1 MMNRLIKSFT
11 VLLIF
16 CIGISKV
23 LTAQEKVIMSTDRD
37 IYIAGE
43 NLWFNVGA
51 YELGSNEKS
60 KLSQVIYVELI
71 NKKKVPVLQ
80 LKTRIN
86 KQSSQ
91 SHVLIPDT
99 LSTGN
104 YCLRAYT
111 RWMRNKDISLFFKK
125 DISIINPFLAN
136 SLPDGDK
143 YFNRDTIFTHPE
155 SGMLFPNIENK
166 ILIRVLSPTGEGKS
180 VEGYLE
186 NNKQSS
192 LIKFKTN
199 SDGFGLLNFVPQ
211 DSIDYYYRF
220 NNLRIQLPNISDKK
234 TYLKLKEYGNGTFMF
249 KVYGKTTGNLWV
261 DCVEKDGKFLKRYP
275 VSEEGTVQIRNLKE
289 GIYVALLVNGKK
301 DVLAYRA
308 FSETK
313 GKSISMFEIN
323 PDKDTYKERSKVNL
337 NVEGISDLNDVTISV
352 VKSCLLNKTVKNDKS
367 IDLNDHLLMLSPPK
381 FIRSTNTNLLLP
393 EAEGELITGNITNI
407 DSGKPIVDE
416 KFMLSFVG
424 QNPILKFSR
433 TDSLGRF
440 KFNVN
445 RYGAEEMVIQ
455 PVSNDTMLLNYK
467 VSLNDNYAPNYNQCV
482 NKKFVLDSIQAI
494 KINEAIV
501 SMQISTLYSAY
512 KIKHAISDSIESLDA
527 FYGKPNIS
535 RLIGKYI
542 ELPSIEEVVREIVPF
557 TGIRKK
563 NGEYY
568 FRVYEDNS
576 LYPRQCQTLT
586 LMDGV
591 PIKDVKNIFKISPQE
606 LKKVDVVN
614 LDFFLQDEELGY
626 LLCFY
631 TRDGNMAEMEFD
643 QRIFRQVHKG
653 FIKNYQYRNPDYSD
667 PKVKESRLADYRN
680 VLYYNVFQG
689 NNESLNLDFYTADE
703 ETEYTIVV
711 KGVNTKGELVE
722 KREKIEVVE
731 GKNN

>member
-1 MMNRLIKSFT
+1 MLS
-11 VLLIF
+11 
-16 CIGISKV
+16 
-23 LTAQEKVIMSTDRD
+23 AQEKVIMSTDRD

-51 YELGSNEKS
+51 YELGSNKNS

-71 NKKKVPVLQ
+71 NKKKVPVVQ
-80 LKTRIN
+80 LKIRANNQI
-86 KQSSQ
+86 SQ
-91 SHVLIPDT
+91 SQILIPDT

-111 RWMRNKDISLFFKK
+111 RWMRNKDISLFSQK
-125 DISIINPFLAN
+125 DVSIINPFMAN

-199 SDGFGLLNFVPQ
+199 SDGLGLLNFVPQ
-211 DSIDYYYRF
+211 DSTNYYYRF

-249 KVYGKTTGNLWV
+249 KVYGKATGNLWV
-261 DCVEKDGKFLKRYP
+261 DIVEKDGKFINRYSVP
-275 VSEEGTVQIRNLKE
+275 EDDVVKVENIDV
-289 GIYVALLVNGKK
+289 GIHYALLINEKNDIIG
-301 DVLAYRA
+301 YRA
-308 FSETK
+308 FSNSK
-313 GKSISMFEIN
+313 QKNGSNIKLIPS
-323 PDKDTYKERSKVNL
+323 KESYGTRNKVDL
-337 NVEGISDLNDVTISV
+337 NVEGINDLDDITISV
-352 VKSCLLNKTVKNDKS
+352 VKSCLLNDMEKNEKS
-367 IDLNDHLLMLSPPK
+367 IDSNDFLLNLNPPN
-381 FIRSTNTNLLLP
+381 FIKSTYTNLLLP
-393 EAEGELITGNITNI
+393 EVEGELITGYITDI
-407 DSGKPIVDE
+407 DTGKPIVDE

-424 QNPILKFSR
+424 QNPILKFSK

-445 RYGAEEMVIQ
+445 RYGEEEMVIQ
-455 PVSNDTMLLNYK
+455 PVSNDTLLKYK
-467 VSLNDNYAPNYNQCV
+467 VNLNDNFAPSYNQYI

-501 SMQISTLYSAY
+501 SMQINTLYSAY
-512 KIKHAISDSIESLDA
+512 KVEHAISDSIESLDA

-542 ELPSIEEVVREIVPF
+542 ELPSIEEVVRELVPF
-557 TGIRKK
+557 TGVRKN

-568 FRVYEDNS
+568 FRVFEDNS
-576 LYPRQCQTLT
+576 LYPRECSTLT

-591 PIKDVKNIFKISPQE
+591 PIKNVKNIFEVSPQE

-653 FIKNYQYRNPDYSD
+653 FVKNYQYINPDYSD

-680 VLYYNVFQG
+680 VLYYNVFHG

-722 KREKIEVVE
+722 KRKKIEIIDE
-731 GKNN
+731 IKN

>member
-1 MMNRLIKSFT
+1 
-11 VLLIF
+11 
-16 CIGISKV
+16 
-23 LTAQEKVIMSTDRD
+23 MSTDRD

-199 SDGFGLLNFVPQ
+199 SDGLGLLNFVPQ
-211 DSIDYYYRF
+211 DSTDYYYRF

-249 KVYGKTTGNLWV
+249 KVYGKATGNLWV
-261 DCVEKDGKFLKRYP
+261 DIVEKDGKFINRYSVP
-275 VSEEGTVQIRNLKE
+275 EDDVVKVENIDV
-289 GIYVALLVNGKK
+289 GIHYALLINEKN
-301 DVLAYRA
+301 DVIGYRA
-308 FSETK
+308 FSNSK
-313 GKSISMFEIN
+313 QKNGSNIKLIPS
-323 PDKDTYKERSKVNL
+323 KDSYGTRNKVDL
-337 NVEGISDLNDVTISV
+337 NVEGINDLDDITISV
-352 VKSCLLNKTVKNDKS
+352 VKSCLLNDMEKNEKS
-367 IDLNDHLLMLSPPK
+367 IDSNDFLLNLNPPN
-381 FIRSTNTNLLLP
+381 FIKSTYTNLLLP
-393 EAEGELITGNITNI
+393 EVEGELITGYITDI
-407 DSGKPIVDE
+407 DTGKPIVDE

-424 QNPILKFSR
+424 QNPILKFSK

-445 RYGAEEMVIQ
+445 RYGEEEMVIQ
-455 PVSNDTMLLNYK
+455 PVSNDTLLKYK
-467 VSLNDNYAPNYNQCV
+467 VNLNDNFAPSYNQYI

-501 SMQISTLYSAY
+501 SMQINTLYSAY
-512 KIKHAISDSIESLDA
+512 KVEHAISDSIESLDA

-653 FIKNYQYRNPDYSD
+653 FVKNYQYINPDYSD

-680 VLYYNVFQG
+680 VLYYNVFHG

-722 KREKIEVVE
+722 KRKKIEIIDE
-731 GKNN
+731 IKN